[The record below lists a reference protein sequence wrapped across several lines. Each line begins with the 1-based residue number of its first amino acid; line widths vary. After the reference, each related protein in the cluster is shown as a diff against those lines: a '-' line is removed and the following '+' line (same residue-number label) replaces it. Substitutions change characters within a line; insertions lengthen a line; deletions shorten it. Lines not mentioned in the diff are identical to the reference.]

1 MIHLLWPWVRLIDEH
16 YYRRASPDL
25 SQVRVMVEEKP
36 RMEGHRPAM
45 VVDEQGRINIIPTKL
60 WEKDPNVIHVLSH
73 ETLHIVIRTREPG
86 IEDKLD
92 NLPLHK
98 TDELFARGGV
108 YGWELQ
114 GMKWKEEM
122 LN

>member
-1 MIHLLWPWVRLIDEH
+1 MMRHLIDEY
-16 YYRRASPDL
+16 YYRRASPDC
-25 SQVRVMVEEKP
+25 SQVRVFVEEKP

-45 VVDEQGRINIIPTKL
+45 VVDEQNRINIIPTPA
-60 WEKDPNVIHVLSH
+60 WEKDPNVVYVLNH
-73 ETLHIVIRTREPG
+73 ETLHIIIRTREP
-86 IEDKLD
+86 EADKLD
-92 NLPLHK
+92 NLPLLR

-108 YGWELQ
+108 YGWGLE